1 MILLQIRGWK
11 MKKFLLILLLPTLI
25 FASEYRSHFFAGGS
39 ISHSKISVSG
49 IDGNVPDESFCG
61 NGDVHVY
68 GGWEYRP
75 ARWFSLSPAL
85 GFERNGWSWKRAGHE
100 GSISYFNP
108 YLRLSLDFHV
118 KGVVVS
124 VGGSYGRPVFFWG
137 ELDGKETTTDD
148 SLDMDYSGSIFYSI
162 GYTIK
167 EHYRVGLIQRR
178 DGLYISDHEKYET
191 VKVLMIGAFF
201 TYLF

>member
-1 MILLQIRGWK
+1 
-11 MKKFLLILLLPTLI
+11 MKKFLLILLLTTLI
-25 FASEYRSHFFAGGS
+25 FASEYKSRFFAGG
-39 ISHSKISVSG
+39 IIAHSKI
-49 IDGNVPDESFCG
+49 ETTASFCG
-61 NGDVHVY
+61 NGDFHIL

-75 ARWFSLSPAL
+75 VSWFSLTPAL
-85 GFERNGWSWKRAGHE
+85 VFERNGWSWDRAGHE

-108 YLRLSLDFHV
+108 YLRLSLDFHI
-118 KGVVVS
+118 KDVVVS
-124 VGGSYGRPVFFWG
+124 VGGSYGRPFFFWG
-137 ELDGKETTTDD
+137 ELDGKKTTTDD

-167 EHYRVGLIQRR
+167 DRYRVGLIQRM

-191 VKVLMIGAFF
+191 VRVFMIGAFF